1 MAEYFISLNGHTIY
15 VEDQGPAGAPVVLLL
30 HHGLGAVRTWKAQ
43 IPVLVAHGWRVVAY
57 DRWGYGKSDPRP
69 RLDLPD
75 FTSDVADLE
84 HLIAHMNIDKLVLVG
99 HSDGGKIAMLYTL
112 RHPQQVRRL
121 LLASTHIYIEE
132 KMGMGIQ
139 GVRQDYTRDS
149 DFRGKMHRV
158 HGEKADQVFENWF
171 AGWLAVGAQ
180 PGEEWDMR
188 PAISRIACPV
198 LVMQGLEDE
207 HATPRH
213 ARDLAAAIPG
223 AQLRLVPGVGHML
236 PQEAEEVFNRAMLA
250 FLEVDHEYSPGLN
263 GGQ

>member
-1 MAEYFISLNGHTIY
+1 MAERFVSLNGRTIY
-15 VEDQGPAGAPVVLLL
+15 VEDQGPPGGPVVLLL
-30 HHGLGAVRTWKAQ
+30 HHGLGAVRAWKAQ
-43 IPVLVAHGWRVVAY
+43 IPVLVARGWRVVAY

-75 FTSDVADLE
+75 FAADVADLE
-84 HLIAHMNIDKLVLVG
+84 QLIANLNLDKLALVG
-99 HSDGGKIAMLYTL
+99 HSDGGKIAMLYSL
-112 RHPQQVRRL
+112 RHPERVTRM

-132 KMGMGIQ
+132 KMGVGIQ
-139 GVRQDYTRDS
+139 GVRQDYTRDA

-171 AGWLAVGAQ
+171 EGWLAVGNQ

-198 LVMQGLEDE
+198 LVLQGLEDE
-207 HATPRH
+207 HATSQH

-223 AQLRLVPGVGHML
+223 AQLRLVPGAGHML
-236 PQEAEEVFNRAMLA
+236 PQEAEEVFNAAMLA
-250 FLEVDHEYSPGLN
+250 FLEADNELSPRLN

>member
-1 MAEYFISLNGHTIY
+1 MAERFVSLNGRTIY
-15 VEDQGPAGAPVVLLL
+15 VEDQGPPGGPVVLLL
-30 HHGLGAVRTWKAQ
+30 HHGLGAVRAWKAQ
-43 IPVLVAHGWRVVAY
+43 IPVLVARGWRVVAY

-75 FTSDVADLE
+75 FAADVADLE
-84 HLIAHMNIDKLVLVG
+84 QLIANLNLDKLALVG
-99 HSDGGKIAMLYTL
+99 HSDGGKIAMLYSL
-112 RHPQQVRRL
+112 RHPERVTRM

-132 KMGMGIQ
+132 KMGVGIQ
-139 GVRQDYTRDS
+139 GVRQDYTRDA

-171 AGWLAVGAQ
+171 EGWLAVGNQ

-198 LVMQGLEDE
+198 LVLQGLEDE
-207 HATPRH
+207 HATSQH

-223 AQLRLVPGVGHML
+223 AQLRLVPGAGHML
-236 PQEAEEVFNRAMLA
+236 PQEAEEVFNAAMLA
-250 FLEVDHEYSPGLN
+250 FLEVDNELSPRLN